1 MEHHSRPMDHYKKCP
16 DCAEDVRAEARRC
29 RFCGY
34 SFERRSALSLFDLVR
49 SPRREPI
56 EPHELLE
63 SWGAELEEGEQIVLF
78 GFRRLG
84 SDDGFLVLTERRILF
99 YQPRRKRLL
108 LDWPLADVRDARFSS
123 NLGRRRLELR
133 NGERT
138 VTLAGFESRSAL
150 EEIARELGAEQR

>member
-1 MEHHSRPMDHYKKCP
+1 MDPYKKCP
-16 DCAEDVRAEARRC
+16 DCAEEVRAEARRC

-34 SFERRSALSLFDLVR
+34 SFERRSTPSLLDLVR
-49 SPRREPI
+49 SPRREPV
-56 EPHELLE
+56 EPRELLE

-108 LDWPLADVRDARFSS
+108 LDWSLAEVRDARVSS
-123 NLGRRRLELR
+123 SLGRRRLELR
-133 NGERT
+133 SGERT
-138 VTLAGFESRSAL
+138 VTLAGFESRRAL
-150 EEIARELGAEQR
+150 EEIARELGAEPG